1 MPRAQKPSSKP
12 RHDPLHVQLDED
24 EAQAKYGRISQPGKR
39 TKSRRRSS
47 EDGNAAEVT
56 LDPKT
61 SRRVFELAKEQ
72 QDELE
77 MPDDSDEDEAPRPNR
92 HQPRPTHASDEDD
105 DDNEDLDYTGV
116 ADIEYEEEFV
126 GVFPTLPSK
135 YR

>member
-1 MPRAQKPSSKP
+1 MPRTQKPSSKP

-24 EAQAKYGRISQPGKR
+24 EAHAKYGRVSQPGKR
-39 TKSRRRSS
+39 TKSRRRPS
-47 EDGNAAEVT
+47 EDENTAEVT

-77 MPDDSDEDEAPRPNR
+77 MPEDSDEGGEPWPT
-92 HQPRPTHASDEDD
+92 HPQPRPAQASDEDD
-105 DDNEDLDYTGV
+105 DENEDLDYIGV

-126 GVFPTLPSK
+126 GGILKLAF
-135 YR
+135 